1 MIRLSILDQNEVEA
15 IHQASLRIL
24 GETGVNL
31 TEPKS
36 RALLAEAGAKVQ
48 GTRVLLPPEL
58 VERCIALAGK
68 KTTIR
73 GRGGT
78 IKTLGDG
85 SLHFHN
91 LGGAPQV
98 FDSASGRR
106 RHANVQDVRDATR
119 LLDALENCHTIT
131 PFFTPTDVPGGVMSL
146 AMYRHALPYT
156 VKPLQGP
163 GVQYAAEARFAVKM
177 AEVIG
182 PPAEI
187 LTLSLSPVSPL
198 AIPDHEAEAIMEI
211 ARLGIAFGPLPCPTA
226 GTTAP
231 FSIAGAITQQNAEV
245 LSALVLAEL
254 VNPGLPIIYCGRL
267 AMMEPR
273 TGLSV
278 WGGVELGMASAGTV
292 QIGHRYGLPVNV
304 YGFSTNAHSLD
315 VQDGFE
321 RALNAAIPALAGAD
335 ELSGIGEME
344 AGVMGSYAQ
353 MVVDNEFAGSIAR
366 IRKGFAADADAL
378 AVEVVAAAMNS
389 TLNFLGQKH
398 TMKYL
403 RAGEVFMTK
412 LAERGSWEGWESTGR
427 VGIVQRAQA
436 EAESILRDHQVPAL
450 DGAQEREL
458 DALMVAAE
466 RELVSGYDTNVSTY

>member
-1 MIRLSILDQNEVEA
+1 MKSYNFLSHEEVEA
-15 IHQASLRIL
+15 IHQGTLRIL
-24 GETGVNL
+24 GEIGVVL

-36 RALLAEAGAKVQ
+36 RALLAGAGAKVQ
-48 GTRVLLPPEL
+48 EMRVLLPPEL
-58 VERCIALAGK
+58 VEKCIALAGK

-73 GRGGT
+73 GRGGAV
-78 IKTLGDG
+78 KTLGDG
-85 SLHFHN
+85 SLYFHN

-98 FDSASGRR
+98 YDASSGTRR
-106 RHANVQDVRDATR
+106 LATVQDVRDATR

-131 PFFTPTDVPGGVMSL
+131 PFFTPTEVPGGVMSL
-146 AMYRHALPYT
+146 AMYRYALPYT

-163 GVQYAAEARFAVKM
+163 GVQYAVEAHYAVKM

-182 PPAEI
+182 PPAEV
-187 LTLSLSPVSPL
+187 LTLALSPVSPL
-198 AIPDHEAEAIMEI
+198 TIPDHEAEAIMEI

-245 LSALVLAEL
+245 LAALVLAEL
-254 VNPGLPIIYCGRL
+254 VQPGLPIIYCGRL

-304 YGFSTNAHSLD
+304 YGFSTNAHRLD
-315 VQDGFE
+315 AQDGFE
-321 RALNAAIPALAGAD
+321 RALNAVIPALAGAD

-353 MVVDNEFAGSIAR
+353 MVIDNEFAGSIFRAR
-366 IRKGFAADADAL
+366 NGFSADADAL
-378 AVEVVAAAMNS
+378 AIEVIAAAMSS
-389 TLNFLGQKH
+389 TRNFLGQKH
-398 TMKYL
+398 TLKYL
-403 RAGEVFMTK
+403 KSGEMFMTK
-412 LAERGSWEGWESTGR
+412 LAERGSWEGWEASGR
-427 VGIVQRAQA
+427 IGMVERAQA
-436 EAESILRDHQVPAL
+436 EAEHILREHQVPPLEA
-450 DGAQEREL
+450 AQELEL
-458 DALMVAAE
+458 DALMAAAE
-466 RELVSGYDTNVSTY
+466 KELVK

>member
-1 MIRLSILDQNEVEA
+1 MKSYNFLSHEEVEA
-15 IHQASLRIL
+15 IHQGTLRIL
-24 GETGVNL
+24 GEIGVVL

-36 RALLAEAGAKVQ
+36 RALLAGAGAKVQ
-48 GTRVLLPPEL
+48 EMRVLLPPEL
-58 VERCIALAGK
+58 VEKCIALAGK

-73 GRGGT
+73 GRGGAV
-78 IKTLGDG
+78 KTLGDG
-85 SLHFHN
+85 SLYFHN

-98 FDSASGRR
+98 YDASSGTRR
-106 RHANVQDVRDATR
+106 LATVQDVRDATR

-131 PFFTPTDVPGGVMSL
+131 PFFTPTEVPGGVMSL
-146 AMYRHALPYT
+146 AMYRYALPYT

-163 GVQYAAEARFAVKM
+163 GVQYAVEAHYAVKM

-182 PPAEI
+182 PPAEV
-187 LTLSLSPVSPL
+187 LTLALSPVSPL
-198 AIPDHEAEAIMEI
+198 TIPDHEAEAIMEI

-245 LSALVLAEL
+245 LAALVLAEL
-254 VNPGLPIIYCGRL
+254 VQPGLPIIYCGRL

-304 YGFSTNAHSLD
+304 YGFSTNAHRLD
-315 VQDGFE
+315 AQDGFE
-321 RALNAAIPALAGAD
+321 RALNAVIPALAGAD

-353 MVVDNEFAGSIAR
+353 MVIDNEFAGSIFRAR
-366 IRKGFAADADAL
+366 NGFSADADAL
-378 AVEVVAAAMNS
+378 AIEVIAAAMSS
-389 TLNFLGQKH
+389 TRNFLGQKH
-398 TMKYL
+398 TLKYL
-403 RAGEVFMTK
+403 KSGEMFMTK
-412 LAERGSWEGWESTGR
+412 LAERGSWEGWEASGR
-427 VGIVQRAQA
+427 IGMVERAQA
-436 EAESILRDHQVPAL
+436 EAEHILREHQVPPLEA
-450 DGAQEREL
+450 AQEREL
-458 DALMVAAE
+458 DALLAAAE
-466 RELVSGYDTNVSTY
+466 KELVK